1 MTARILVVDDIPA
14 NVKVLEARLLTEY
27 FDVLTAADGFACLDI
42 CARTQVDLILL
53 DIMMPGMDGFEVCE
67 KLKSNPKTM
76 HIPVVMVTAL
86 DQPADRVRGLK
97 AGADDFL
104 TKPVN
109 DLQLISRVKSLLR
122 LKTLSDELRL
132 RAQTA
137 HTIGL
142 EDLMKMEMRG
152 DETGNVLLV
161 DGRGSSQER
170 IVRTLKPVA
179 DVTAM
184 SDPQA
189 ALFEAA
195 ETPFE
200 LVIVNSNFDDYDPL
214 RLCSQLRSL
223 ERTRFVPILLVTEQG
238 NDTMVVRALD
248 LGVNDYII
256 RPLDPNELVARCL
269 TQIRRKRF
277 NDRLRNS
284 VQQTIEL
291 AVTDALTGLHNRRY
305 LDTHLKVLF
314 QRAVV
319 RGRPMSLCITDID
332 RFKSVND
339 AYGHDAGDEVLREF
353 ARRLRSTVRGADLAC
368 RYGGEEFV
376 IVMPDTPPEL
386 ALMAAERLRV
396 AVECEPFRLKEAGV
410 DLHITAS
417 VGVSSTAWT
426 TASPE
431 ALLKDADRGLYEAKS
446 SGRNRVVS
454 TPSLKSLLEA
464 GEAASA
470 TYALRKA

>member
-14 NVKVLEARLLTEY
+14 NVKLLEARLLAEY
-27 FDVLTAADGFACLDI
+27 FDVLTAADGKSALEI
-42 CARTQVDLILL
+42 CDRTQVDLILL

-67 KLKSNPKTM
+67 RIKANPRTT

-86 DQPADRVRGLK
+86 DQPSDRVRGLK

-122 LKTLSDELRL
+122 LKTLSDELRF
-132 RAQTA
+132 RAETA
-137 HTIGL
+137 HNIGL
-142 EDLMKMEMRG
+142 EEMLKTDGRS
-152 DETGNVLLV
+152 EEAAQVLLV

-170 IVRTLKPVA
+170 IIRALKPIA
-179 DVTAM
+179 DVMAM

-195 ETPFE
+195 ENPFE

-223 ERTRFVPILLVTEQG
+223 ERTRFIPILLITEQG
-238 NDTMVVRALD
+238 ADSMIVRALD
-248 LGVNDYII
+248 LGVNDYIV

-277 NDRLRNS
+277 NDRLRTS
-284 VQQTIEL
+284 VKQTIEL
-291 AVTDALTGLHNRRY
+291 AVTDGLTGLNNRRY
-305 LDTHLKVLF
+305 LDNHLKLLF
-314 QRAVV
+314 SRAIA
-319 RGRPMSLCITDID
+319 RGRPLSVCITDID

-339 AYGHDAGDEVLREF
+339 TYGHDAGDEVLKEF
-353 ARRLRSTVRGADLAC
+353 AQRIRGTVRGADLAC

-376 IVMPDTPPEL
+376 LVMPDTPPE
-386 ALMAAERLRV
+386 MAAAVAERLRGRI
-396 AVECEPFRLKEAGV
+396 EGEPFRLPGG
-410 DLHITAS
+410 DLLKLTAS
-417 VGVSSTAWT
+417 MGISSTTGGMEA
-426 TASPE
+426 PE
-431 ALLKDADRGLYEAKS
+431 QLLKQADRALYEAKNG
-446 SGRNRVVS
+446 GRNRVV
-454 TPSLKSLLEA
+454 
-464 GEAASA
+464 AAA
-470 TYALRKA
+470 A